1 MSKFT
6 QTLIS
11 ILVIL
16 LIGMGAGWFWRQ
28 SLIPQPEVK
37 PPTYITNTQYV
48 TKYIYETQTVTV
60 TDTMWVPVQGQD
72 SISTFVVW
80 DSVQKNSND
89 YDFLGGEDEAKISF
103 TVETVDSIKV
113 FLETSLDNSHLKYS
127 ESSRI
132 TNFLYVP
139 PKPQVII
146 QNKTAFLQMYG
157 GMNALVQKQETDN
170 IINDGYKFTPSI
182 GVDVIIGQK
191 YKLYL
196 GGQLDGFSV
205 GVGMKLLE
213 I

>member
-1 MSKFT
+1 M
-6 QTLIS
+6 
-11 ILVIL
+11 
-16 LIGMGAGWFWRQ
+16 
-28 SLIPQPEVK
+28 
-37 PPTYITNTQYV
+37 
-48 TKYIYETQTVTV
+48 
-60 TDTMWVPVQGQD
+60 
-72 SISTFVVW
+72 
-80 DSVQKNSND
+80 
-89 YDFLGGEDEAKISF
+89 GGEDEAKISF

-182 GVDVIIGQK
+182 GVDVIIG
-191 YKLYL
+191 
-196 GGQLDGFSV
+196 
-205 GVGMKLLE
+205 
-213 I
+213 